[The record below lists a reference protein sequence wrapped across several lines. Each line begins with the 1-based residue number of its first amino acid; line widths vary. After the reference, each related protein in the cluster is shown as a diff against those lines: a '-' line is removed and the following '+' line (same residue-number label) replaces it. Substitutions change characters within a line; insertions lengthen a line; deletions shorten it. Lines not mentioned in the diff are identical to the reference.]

1 MMGWVRTSKILSAK
15 FGGREYKIYFK
26 LLGLKGKRS
35 ELQKSQL
42 RKPKRTLKNLET
54 ITTSKMAF

>member
-26 LLGLKGKRS
+26 LLGLKKKIKT
-35 ELQKSQL
+35 Q
-42 RKPKRTLKNLET
+42 RTLPEPVK
-54 ITTSKMAF
+54 